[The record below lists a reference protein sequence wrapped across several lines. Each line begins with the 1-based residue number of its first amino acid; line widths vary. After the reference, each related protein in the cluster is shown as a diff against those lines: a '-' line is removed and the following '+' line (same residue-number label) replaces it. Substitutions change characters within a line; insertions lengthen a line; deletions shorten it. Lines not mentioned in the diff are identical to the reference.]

1 MGATSPDAKRPE
13 RLYETLLNAIPS
25 SVLLV
30 GRDLRIALTN
40 RNFLEKSRR
49 TEQDTLD
56 RRLPEVFPPAILDHT
71 QIVRRIE
78 SVFDTR
84 QATAGETI
92 TYRAPGGLMRIYY
105 YRVLP
110 LTEADEVEFAILIME
125 DVTEHERL
133 SQDIRRME
141 RHLSIVVES
150 TSEIILST
158 DPAGRIL
165 SWNQSA
171 EQISGYTSRE
181 VEGRGLWQFCAAQHQ
196 AAVRLLFPNRQR
208 PKPRRGRNGI
218 W

>member
-1 MGATSPDAKRPE
+1 MGANPADAKRHE

-78 SVFDTR
+78 SVFDTH
-84 QATAGETI
+84 QATAGEKI

-110 LTEADEVEFAILIME
+110 FA
-125 DVTEHERL
+125 
-133 SQDIRRME
+133 
-141 RHLSIVVES
+141 
-150 TSEIILST
+150 
-158 DPAGRIL
+158 
-165 SWNQSA
+165 
-171 EQISGYTSRE
+171 
-181 VEGRGLWQFCAAQHQ
+181 
-196 AAVRLLFPNRQR
+196 
-208 PKPRRGRNGI
+208 
-218 W
+218 